1 MREAKSHYYRQKI
14 DACKAT
20 DPEMGWKIIHLLTGK
35 ANKITLINDILV
47 NDCLSFTSN
56 LRQLVRKSG
65 QLKIFGRGSFSC
77 YSKGL

>member
-20 DPEMGWKIIHLLTGK
+20 DPKMCWKIINLLTGK
-35 ANKITLINDILV
+35 ANKTTLINDIPV

-56 LRQLVRKSG
+56 LGQPVWKSG
-65 QLKIFGRGSFSC
+65 QLKIFWAR
-77 YSKGL
+77 

>member
-56 LRQLVRKSG
+56 LRQLV
-65 QLKIFGRGSFSC
+65 
-77 YSKGL
+77 